1 MLISTRVKGERSMRR
16 LTQPT
21 ATAVLFG
28 LLAIPLAAQKTTQI
42 HPGKGGSPHVKTE
55 WTIDGAAISIEYGRP
70 ALKGRTPGKDIDPY
84 EGKEW
89 RTGADEQTT
98 LIIDKPLKFGT
109 LSVPA
114 GRYGL
119 HTMPVKGTWQL
130 IVHKRPK
137 GWGIPYPGKEG
148 ELGRVAMTM
157 GKAPKPAENL
167 TISIE
172 DTPQGGTLHI
182 DWGAT
187 RASVPFT
194 VG

>member
-1 MLISTRVKGERSMRR
+1 MRKYT
-16 LTQPT
+16 L
-21 ATAVLFG
+21 AAVL
-28 LLAIPLAAQKTTQI
+28 AIAALGMTVSAQKTTQL
-42 HPGKGGSPHVKTE
+42 GVGGGGSPHVRTE
-55 WTIDGAAISIEYGRP
+55 WMIDGANIAIEYGRP
-70 ALKGRTPGKDIDPY
+70 ALKGRTPGKDVDPY

-98 LIIDKPLKFGT
+98 LVTDKAIKFGA

-119 HTMPVKGTWQL
+119 HTVPVNGTWQL

-157 GKAPKPAENL
+157 SKPPKPDERL
-167 TISIE
+167 TISID
-172 DTPQGGTLHI
+172 DTPDGGTLHI
-182 DWGAT
+182 DWGAA
-187 RASVPFT
+187 RASLPFT